1 MARYAGE
8 ENSLL
13 GNMDVSNAGYKGP
26 KKKIGFS
33 EEGND
38 FNIFVRP
45 QVKKQVTKAAGYP
58 CKVTF
63 RLTL

>member
-26 KKKIGFS
+26 KKKKAFL
-33 EEGND
+33 
-38 FNIFVRP
+38 
-45 QVKKQVTKAAGYP
+45 KKEMISTYLFDHK
-58 CKVTF
+58 
-63 RLTL
+63 